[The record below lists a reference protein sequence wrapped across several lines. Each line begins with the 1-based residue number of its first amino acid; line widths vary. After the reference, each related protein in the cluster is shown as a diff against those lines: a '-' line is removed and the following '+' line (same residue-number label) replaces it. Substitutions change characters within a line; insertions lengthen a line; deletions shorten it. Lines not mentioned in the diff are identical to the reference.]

1 MFIAFYVFIRHYICF
16 LNKVY
21 SFCKAE
27 IINSIYAFGN
37 LGRLRGSPWFEPGFP
52 LWGELE
58 GSAVLSQEACG
69 QVTMTLSSAI
79 LSFPS
84 LYVTHDR

>member
-37 LGRLRGSPWFEPGFP
+37 LGHPRGSPWFEPGFP
-52 LWGELE
+52 LWGTGGVCCAEPRGLWT
-58 GSAVLSQEACG
+58 SQYD
-69 QVTMTLSSAI
+69 LKFNYS
-79 LSFPS
+79 
-84 LYVTHDR
+84 

>member
-1 MFIAFYVFIRHYICF
+1 MLLVIWDIPEGAH
-16 LNKVY
+16 
-21 SFCKAE
+21 
-27 IINSIYAFGN
+27 
-37 LGRLRGSPWFEPGFP
+37 GSNPDS
-52 LWGELE
+52 LYGELE